1 MSDISSP
8 GLRRQPTDLFPD
20 GKALVDVG
28 RSGLDLPQ
36 ADGEDAESQETANE
50 EHDAL
55 LKRVQAVLSER
66 VEAVN
71 VSRRLVDSPA
81 CVVAADD
88 DLNPQLRRM
97 LEASGQQIPESKPI
111 LEINVKHPLVGRLAA
126 EADDARFGELS
137 NIVLDHALLAEGTQ
151 LENPAAYVHR
161 MNKLLLDIEA
171 GAKHE

>member
-1 MSDISSP
+1 M
-8 GLRRQPTDLFPD
+8 LNN
-20 GKALVDVG
+20 ALKKVFGD
-28 RSGLDLPQ
+28 RN
-36 ADGEDAESQETANE
+36 TR
-50 EHDAL
+50 L
-55 LKRVQAVLSER
+55 LKKLGRTLRER
-66 VEAVN
+66 VETVN

-88 DLNPQLRRM
+88 DLDPQVRRM

-171 GAKHE
+171 GAKDE